1 MPQSSTAPASS
12 LPRSPA
18 QRNRLSWK
26 VCLAGMVALSVAM
39 GIGRFAF
46 TPSLPLMLHEGSL
59 NLQMGGW
66 LATANYL
73 GYFIGAMACA
83 VHRSKRG
90 VRMLRWVFV
99 TPPDRRQAL
108 AREIHLW
115 SLSARRDGLLSLEQ
129 YMAKAD
135 PFIQKGL
142 RLVVDGIQPDKL
154 RSLLDT
160 EINNYEF
167 RERQA
172 ARIWESAA
180 GYAPT
185 VGILGAVLGLIHVM
199 ENLSDPSKLGAGIA
213 VAFVSTVYGVGLAN
227 LFFYPVANK
236 IKGIVAERVAQ
247 YEILTDVF
255 HDIATGDYTR
265 VIEERVACLLAQH

>member
-1 MPQSSTAPASS
+1 MDLTSLLGLALALAGIFVGHTLDGGKFSS
-12 LPRSPA
+12 LIQPA
-18 QRNRLSWK
+18 
-26 VCLAGMVALSVAM
+26 A
-39 GIGRFAF
+39 FAIVVVGTF
-46 TPSLPLMLHEGSL
+46 GAVL
-59 NLQMGGW
+59 LQTKSQ
-66 LATANYL
+66 A
-73 GYFIGAMACA
+73 F
-83 VHRSKRG
+83 VRG

-154 RSLLDT
+154 RSLMHT

-180 GYAPT
+180 GYSPT

-227 LFFYPVANK
+227 LFFYPVGNK
-236 IKGIVAERVAQ
+236 IKGIVSERVAQ
-247 YEILTDVF
+247 YEILADVF

-265 VIEERVACLLAQH
+265 VLDERVACLLAEH

>member
-1 MPQSSTAPASS
+1 VDLTSLIGLALALAGIFIGHTLDGGKMSS
-12 LPRSPA
+12 LIQPA
-18 QRNRLSWK
+18 
-26 VCLAGMVALSVAM
+26 A
-39 GIGRFAF
+39 FAIVVVGTF
-46 TPSLPLMLHEGSL
+46 GAVL
-59 NLQMGGW
+59 LQTKSR
-66 LATANYL
+66 A
-73 GYFIGAMACA
+73 F
-83 VHRSKRG
+83 VRG

-115 SLSARRDGLLSLEQ
+115 SLTARRDGLLSLEQ

-199 ENLSDPSKLGAGIA
+199 ENLSDPSRLGAGIA

-227 LFFYPVANK
+227 LFFYPVGNK
-236 IKGIVAERVAQ
+236 IKGIVSERVAQ

-265 VIEERVACLLAQH
+265 VIEERVACLLAHH

>member
-1 MPQSSTAPASS
+1 MDLTSLFGLALALAGIFVGHTLDGGKFSS
-12 LPRSPA
+12 LIQPA
-18 QRNRLSWK
+18 
-26 VCLAGMVALSVAM
+26 A
-39 GIGRFAF
+39 FAIVVVGTF
-46 TPSLPLMLHEGSL
+46 GAVL
-59 NLQMGGW
+59 LQTKSQAF
-66 LATANYL
+66 L
-73 GYFIGAMACA
+73 
-83 VHRSKRG
+83 RG

-129 YMAKAD
+129 YMSKAD
-135 PFIQKGL
+135 PFVQKGL

-154 RSLLDT
+154 RSLMHT

-227 LFFYPVANK
+227 LFFYPVGNK
-236 IKGIVAERVAQ
+236 IKGIVTERVAQ
-247 YEILTDVF
+247 YEILADVF

-265 VIEERVACLLAQH
+265 VLDERVACLLAEQ

>member
-1 MPQSSTAPASS
+1 VDLTSLLGLALALAGIFVGHTLDGGKFSS
-12 LPRSPA
+12 LIQPA
-18 QRNRLSWK
+18 
-26 VCLAGMVALSVAM
+26 A
-39 GIGRFAF
+39 FAIVVVGTF
-46 TPSLPLMLHEGSL
+46 GAVL
-59 NLQMGGW
+59 LQTKSQ
-66 LATANYL
+66 A
-73 GYFIGAMACA
+73 F
-83 VHRSKRG
+83 VRG

-154 RSLLDT
+154 RSLMHT

-227 LFFYPVANK
+227 LFFYPIGNK
-236 IKGIVAERVAQ
+236 IKGIVSERVAQ
-247 YEILTDVF
+247 YEILADVF
-255 HDIATGDYTR
+255 HDIATGDFTR
-265 VIEERVACLLAQH
+265 VLDERVACLLAEH

>member
-1 MPQSSTAPASS
+1 MDLAS
-12 LPRSPA
+12 LLGLA
-18 QRNRLSWK
+18 LA
-26 VCLAGMVALSVAM
+26 LAGIVIGHALD
-39 GIGRFAF
+39 GGKFA
-46 TPSLPLMLHEGSL
+46 SLVQPAAFAIVVVGTLGATL
-59 NLQMGGW
+59 LQ
-66 LATANYL
+66 T
-73 GYFIGAMACA
+73 
-83 VHRSKRG
+83 KRKAFVRG
-90 VRMLRWVFV
+90 LRMLGWVFRP
-99 TPPDRRQAL
+99 PPDRRQSL
-108 AREIHLW
+108 AREINLW

-142 RLVVDGIQPDKL
+142 RLVVDGINPDKM
-154 RSLLDT
+154 RGLLFADL
-160 EINNYEF
+160 NGYEF

-172 ARIWESAA
+172 ARIWEAAA

-199 ENLSDPSKLGAGIA
+199 ENLSDPSRLGAGIA

-247 YEILTDVF
+247 YEILADVF

-265 VIEERVACLLAQH
+265 VIDERVASLLAQQ

>member
-1 MPQSSTAPASS
+1 MDFAS
-12 LPRSPA
+12 LIGLA
-18 QRNRLSWK
+18 LA
-26 VCLAGMVALSVAM
+26 LAGLVVGHTLD
-39 GIGRFAF
+39 GGRFA
-46 TPSLPLMLHEGSL
+46 SLFQPAAFAIVVVGTFGAVL
-59 NLQMGGW
+59 LQSE
-66 LATANYL
+66 LKT
-73 GYFIGAMACA
+73 F
-83 VHRSKRG
+83 RRG
-90 VRMLRWVFV
+90 LRMLRWVFF
-99 TPPDRRQAL
+99 PPRNGRKPL
-108 AREIHLW
+108 AGAIALW

-129 YMAKAD
+129 YMGTED
-135 PFIQKGL
+135 LFVQKGL

-154 RSLLDT
+154 RSLMYT

-199 ENLSDPSKLGAGIA
+199 ENLSDPSRLGAGIA

-227 LFFYPVANK
+227 LFFYPVGNK
-236 IKGIVAERVAQ
+236 IKGIVTERVAQ

-255 HDIATGDYTR
+255 HDMATGDYTR
-265 VIEERVACLLAQH
+265 VIEERVACLLAEH

>member
-1 MPQSSTAPASS
+1 VDLTSLLGLALALAGIVVGHTLDGGKFSS
-12 LPRSPA
+12 LIQPA
-18 QRNRLSWK
+18 
-26 VCLAGMVALSVAM
+26 A
-39 GIGRFAF
+39 FAIVVVGTF
-46 TPSLPLMLHEGSL
+46 GAVL
-59 NLQMGGW
+59 LQTKSR
-66 LATANYL
+66 A
-73 GYFIGAMACA
+73 F
-83 VHRSKRG
+83 VRG

-154 RSLLDT
+154 RSLMHT

-180 GYAPT
+180 GYSPT

-227 LFFYPVANK
+227 LFFYPVGNK
-236 IKGIVAERVAQ
+236 IKGIVSERVAQ
-247 YEILTDVF
+247 YEILADVF

-265 VIEERVACLLAQH
+265 VLDERVACLLAEH

>member
-1 MPQSSTAPASS
+1 VDLASLLGLLLALAGIFIGHTLDGGKFSS
-12 LPRSPA
+12 LLQPA
-18 QRNRLSWK
+18 
-26 VCLAGMVALSVAM
+26 A
-39 GIGRFAF
+39 FAIVVVG
-46 TPSLPLMLHEGSL
+46 TLGAVL
-59 NLQMGGW
+59 LQ
-66 LATANYL
+66 TRRKS
-73 GYFIGAMACA
+73 FI
-83 VHRSKRG
+83 RG
-90 VRMLRWVFV
+90 LRMLAWVFK
-99 TPPDRRQAL
+99 TPPDRRQQL

-154 RSLLDT
+154 KSLLDT

-199 ENLSDPSKLGAGIA
+199 ENLSDPSRLGAGIA

-227 LFFYPVANK
+227 LFFYPVGNK
-236 IKGIVAERVAQ
+236 IKSIVAERVNQ
-247 YEILTDVF
+247 YEILGDVF

-265 VIEERVACLLAQH
+265 VIEERVACLMVEH

>member
-1 MPQSSTAPASS
+1 VDLTSLLGLALALAGVFVGHTLDGGKFSS
-12 LPRSPA
+12 LIQPA
-18 QRNRLSWK
+18 
-26 VCLAGMVALSVAM
+26 A
-39 GIGRFAF
+39 FAIVVVGTF
-46 TPSLPLMLHEGSL
+46 GAVL
-59 NLQMGGW
+59 LQTK
-66 LATANYL
+66 AQA
-73 GYFIGAMACA
+73 F
-83 VHRSKRG
+83 VRG
-90 VRMLRWVFV
+90 VRMLRWVFI

-108 AREIHLW
+108 AREINLW

-129 YMAKAD
+129 YVAKAD

-160 EINNYEF
+160 EINTYEF

-199 ENLSDPSKLGAGIA
+199 ENLSDPSRLGAGIA

-227 LFFYPVANK
+227 LFFYPVGNK
-236 IKGIVAERVAQ
+236 IKGIVAERVTQ